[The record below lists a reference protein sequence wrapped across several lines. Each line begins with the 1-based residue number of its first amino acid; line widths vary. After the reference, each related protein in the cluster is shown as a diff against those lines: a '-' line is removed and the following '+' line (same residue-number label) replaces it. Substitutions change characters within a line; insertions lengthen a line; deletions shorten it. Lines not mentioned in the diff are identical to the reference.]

1 MDWATTHAILCK
13 QTSEGD
19 NDAELQ
25 NLIWEKHDVMRL
37 DEISICFL
45 MYYGVGW
52 RREQLSKTSYLV
64 SLGQS
69 ILKQHVPSPNSWA
82 RKCTFNLTT
91 LMGIAWT

>member
-1 MDWATTHAILCK
+1 
-13 QTSEGD
+13 
-19 NDAELQ
+19 
-25 NLIWEKHDVMRL
+25 MRL

-69 ILKQHVPSPNSWA
+69 ILKQHVPSPNS
-82 RKCTFNLTT
+82 
-91 LMGIAWT
+91 